1 VAQTIGRAYRHGDGI
16 IIKTTAPPM
25 DNLSDE
31 VTVIWHD
38 KRSISPEQ
46 RRKAWALIGEIA
58 RHCGYLSQSDKRQMH
73 QELKAKFLAQMR
85 DVEEPVEMFSLR
97 DTDMTTAREYIT
109 FLVEICIE
117 FDVPT
122 KEPLWQMAEDV
133 EAYVYQCAIHGVC
146 AVCRRHAGMHHVDA
160 VGMGRNRRRI
170 GHVGL
175 MGISLCWGVRGHHF
189 EAHQL
194 GDAAFMDKYLLAP
207 IEITKEI
214 AIIYKLRAEADEE
227 LLQALAEH
235 EAGETDEG
243 TGLPELP

>member
-1 VAQTIGRAYRHGDGI
+1 MQTTGKAYRHGDGI
-16 IIKTTAPPM
+16 VIRTVMPDKP
-25 DNLSDE
+25 NLSDE

-85 DVEEPVEMFSLR
+85 DSDEPGEMFSLR

-122 KEPLWQMAEDV
+122 KEPLWQMAEDI

-146 AVCRRHAGMHHVDA
+146 AVCRRHAGLHHVDA
-160 VGMGRNRRRI
+160 VGMGRNRRHI

-175 MGISLCWGVRGHHF
+175 LGISLCWGVRGHHL

-194 GDAAFMDKYLLAP
+194 GDAAFLEKYFLTAIP
-207 IEITKEI
+207 ITEEI
-214 AIIYKLRAEADEE
+214 AKIYTLRAEADKEV
-227 LLQALAEH
+227 LLEMEAHEEH
-235 EAGETDEG
+235 EEDH
-243 TGLPELP
+243 LQELP

>member
-1 VAQTIGRAYRHGDGI
+1 MQTTGKAYRNGDSI
-16 IIKTTAPPM
+16 VIRTVMPDKP
-25 DNLSDE
+25 NLSDE

-58 RHCGYLSQSDKRQMH
+58 RHCGYLSQSDKRRMH

-85 DVEEPVEMFSLR
+85 DGEEPVEMFSLR

-122 KEPLWQMAEDV
+122 KEPLWQMAEDI
-133 EAYVYQCAIHGVC
+133 EAYVYQCAIHGIC
-146 AVCRRHAGMHHVDA
+146 AVCRRKAGIHHVDA
-160 VGMGRNRRRI
+160 VGMGRNRRSI
-170 GHVGL
+170 NHVGL
-175 MGISLCWGVRGHHF
+175 LGMPLCWGIHGHHF

-194 GDAAFMDKYLLAP
+194 GDAAFMDKYHLEP
-207 IEITKEI
+207 IEITVEI
-214 AIIYKLRAEADEE
+214 ARIYKLRAEADEE

-235 EAGETDEG
+235 EAGETNED

>member
-1 VAQTIGRAYRHGDGI
+1 MQTTGKAYRNEDGI
-16 IIKTTAPPM
+16 VIRTVMPDKP
-25 DNLSDE
+25 NLSDE

-85 DVEEPVEMFSLR
+85 DGEEPVEMFSLR

-122 KEPLWQMAEDV
+122 KEPLWQMAEDI
-133 EAYVYQCAIHGVC
+133 EAYVYQCSIHGIC

-160 VGMGRNRRRI
+160 VGMGRNRRHI

-194 GDAAFMDKYLLAP
+194 GDERFMDKYHLAP
-207 IEITKEI
+207 IQITDEI
-214 AIIYKLRAEADEE
+214 ARIYQLRAAADAE
-227 LLQALAEH
+227 LLQALEEH
-235 EAGETDEG
+235 EAGEADENA
-243 TGLPELP
+243 GLPELP